1 MKEQYG
7 ERVFINVAYIVTP
20 LYLFGSSM
28 KKYCNKEATVY
39 IVEEINGTD
48 VYYLRFKD
56 DRLNNNRISNV
67 SYDVFSEYMIK

>member
-20 LYLFGSSM
+20 LYLFVSSM
-28 KKYCNKEATVY
+28 KKYCNKEAIIY
-39 IVEEINGTD
+39 KVEETNGIE
-48 VYYLRFKD
+48 VYHLRFKD
-56 DRLNNNRISNV
+56 NRLNDNRISNV